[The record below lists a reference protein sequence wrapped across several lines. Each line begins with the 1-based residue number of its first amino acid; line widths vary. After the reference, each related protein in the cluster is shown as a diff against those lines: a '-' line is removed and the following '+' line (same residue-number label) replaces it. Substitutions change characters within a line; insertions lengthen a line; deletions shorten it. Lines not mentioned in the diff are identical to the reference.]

1 MIVERCL
8 GPWRRQRTERAD
20 RALDPAT
27 ALSEDRGAVSTMVA
41 VLGAAIFMSLALVV
55 DGGRQL
61 AALTEAQNIADN
73 AARYGSQEVDLDAWR
88 ETGVPVL
95 LEGDATDRAED
106 YIDNVIP
113 PGIDVVDRQVVVA
126 DDTITVTVEIA
137 RREFFFGSS
146 TATATQSA
154 TALDGVDSAT
164 P

>member
-1 MIVERCL
+1 MIARRLRFEPERL
-8 GPWRRQRTERAD
+8 STANPD
-20 RALDPAT
+20 R
-27 ALSEDRGAVSTMVA
+27 LSMAGDTGAVSTMVA

-73 AARYGSQEVDLDAWR
+73 AARYGSQEVDLNIWR
-88 ETGVPVL
+88 ETGVPEL
-95 LEGDATDRAED
+95 RSGDAEGRALD

-113 PGIDVVDRQVVVA
+113 PAVDVVRREAVVTG
-126 DDTITVTVEIA
+126 DTITVTVEIA

-154 TALDGVDSAT
+154 SALDGVDSAT